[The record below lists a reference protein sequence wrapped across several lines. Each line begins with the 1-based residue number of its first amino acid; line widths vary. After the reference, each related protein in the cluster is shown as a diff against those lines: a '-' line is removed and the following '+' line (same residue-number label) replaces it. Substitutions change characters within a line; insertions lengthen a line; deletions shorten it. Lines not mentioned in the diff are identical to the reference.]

1 MLFAGRVLMENVAS
15 LLPYLSIHNVTYASL
30 FILFSLF
37 VCFLINKIVDI
48 SPIGSHNDLSLEGL
62 RGIACL
68 LVFVNHSYTVIAA
81 IGLKSPYMNIQ
92 PAYAFEKMGAFGVSI
107 FFCLTGFLF
116 SSAIKKGI
124 FDITFFQKRIYR
136 LLPAY
141 LVVSTIVF
149 AIFMFQRYGQIKT
162 IDEVMTVIRSV
173 YGFGFWGGGIR
184 VGSIWDWSLNVVTWT
199 LPYEWK
205 YYAAV
210 PFLACAFAIKPLRIS
225 LIPLSLIIIYLGY
238 QSEQIMWTYFLT
250 GFIASY
256 IKQSFTNYLK
266 YALWVSMPLLFVYA
280 IFGDFKVY
288 AFEMFCATSLFFM
301 AFISTRP
308 SIFSNK
314 SIANIG
320 IISYSLYLVHQLSLN
335 ITFNSYSKFINL
347 EQISTRYFILMQFG
361 AISIAIILS
370 AILYNKV
377 EKRFKIK

>member
-1 MLFAGRVLMENVAS
+1 MENVAS
-15 LLPYLSIHNVTYASL
+15 LLPYLSINNVTYASL
-30 FILFSLF
+30 IISFSLF

-81 IGLKSPYMNIQ
+81 IGLKSPFLNIQ

-124 FDITFFQKRIYR
+124 FDLSFFQKRIYR

-141 LVVSTIVF
+141 LVASVIVF
-149 AIFMFQRYGQIKT
+149 IIFMIQRIEQIKT
-162 IDEVMTVIRSV
+162 IDEIMTVIRSIF
-173 YGFGFWGGGIR
+173 GFGFWGGGIR
-184 VGSIWDWSLNVVTWT
+184 VGKIWDWSLNVVTWT

-210 PFLACAFAIKPLRIS
+210 PFLACAFAIKPLRIA
-225 LIPLSLIIIYLGY
+225 LIPLSLTIMYLGY

-250 GFIASY
+250 GFVASY
-256 IKQSFTNYLK
+256 VKKTKGKTTNYS
-266 YALWVSMPLLFVYA
+266 LWLLMAFLFVYA

-288 AFEMFCATSLFFM
+288 AFQMFVATSALFI
-301 AFISTRP
+301 AFTSCRP
-308 SIFSNK
+308 SFFAK
-314 SIANIG
+314 KCIANIG

-335 ITFNSYSKFINL
+335 LTFNAYSKFINL
-347 EQISTRYFILMQFG
+347 EQTSAVYFILMQFG
-361 AISIAIILS
+361 SIIAAITIS
-370 AILYNKV
+370 ALLYNKV
-377 EKRFKIK
+377 EKRYKIK

>member
-1 MLFAGRVLMENVAS
+1 MDN
-15 LLPYLSIHNVTYASL
+15 LLPLLSIHNSVYAFSFVTFA
-30 FILFSLF
+30 
-37 VCFLINKIVDI
+37 VCVCYVLNKFVDI

-62 RGIACL
+62 RGVACL

-116 SSAIKKGI
+116 SSTIKKGI
-124 FDITFFQKRIYR
+124 FDISFFQKRIYR

-141 LVVSTIVF
+141 VVVSTIVF

-184 VGSIWDWSLNVVTWT
+184 VGSIWDWSLNIVTWT

-225 LIPLSLIIIYLGY
+225 LIPLALIIIYLGY
-238 QSEQIMWTYFLT
+238 QNEQIMWTYFLT

-256 IKQSFTNYLK
+256 IKQPANNYLK
-266 YALWVSMPLLFVYA
+266 YALWIVMPLLFIYS

-288 AFEMFCATSLFFM
+288 EFEMFCATSIFFM
-301 AFISTRP
+301 AFIASRP
-308 SIFSNK
+308 SIFSK
-314 SIANIG
+314 RSISNIG

-347 EQISTRYFILMQFG
+347 EQTSARYFILMQFG
-361 AISIAIILS
+361 AITLAIILS
-370 AILYNKV
+370 AILYNKI
-377 EKRFKIK
+377 EKRYKIK

>member
-1 MLFAGRVLMENVAS
+1 METIS
-15 LLPYLSIHNVTYASL
+15 WTLPYLSIYNAAYAL
-30 FILFSLF
+30 FFILFAVVTCF
-37 VCFLINKIVDI
+37 VLNRFLDI

-124 FDITFFQKRIYR
+124 FDFTFFQKRIYR

-238 QSEQIMWTYFLT
+238 QNEQIMWTYFLT

-256 IKQSFTNYLK
+256 IKQPDSNSIK
-266 YALWVSMPLLFVYA
+266 YVLWSIMPFLFMYA

-301 AFISTRP
+301 AFIGSRP
-308 SIFSNK
+308 SIFSNRC
-314 SIANIG
+314 IANIG

-335 ITFNSYSKFINL
+335 LVFNGYSKFINL

-361 AISIAIILS
+361 AITLAIILS
-370 AILYNKV
+370 AILYNKI
-377 EKRFKIK
+377 EKRYKIK